1 VFDGFTATD
10 RGVIVL
16 PQLLLDHSNG
26 GEQPTWNFEMDVKTS
41 KAKTPVKDATP
52 ITTNKRLDHHLI
64 DQDLE
69 LEDKNGRLLNP
80 ARLCLRGGNGCHNRG
95 LVVTGGSD
103 G

>member
-1 VFDGFTATD
+1 MK
-10 RGVIVL
+10 
-16 PQLLLDHSNG
+16 SN
-26 GEQPTWNFEMDVKTS
+26 QTNISDKNKFEMDVKTS

-80 ARLCLRGGNGCHNRG
+80 DAQLENRE
-95 LVVTGGSD
+95 
-103 G
+103 